1 GKEGGSNP
9 MFGKIRVIIFLLA
22 FPLLLLGNYYLMT
35 SGEFSIYSAVAIF
48 FISVSVFM
56 TGIHFAFQKHIPGYY
71 GYYLIF
77 LSLVL
82 GVLFTLALLN
92 P

>member
-1 GKEGGSNP
+1 

-22 FPLLLLGNYYLMT
+22 FPLLLLGNYYLIT

-56 TGIHFAFQKHIPGYY
+56 TGIHFAFQKQKSIPGYY